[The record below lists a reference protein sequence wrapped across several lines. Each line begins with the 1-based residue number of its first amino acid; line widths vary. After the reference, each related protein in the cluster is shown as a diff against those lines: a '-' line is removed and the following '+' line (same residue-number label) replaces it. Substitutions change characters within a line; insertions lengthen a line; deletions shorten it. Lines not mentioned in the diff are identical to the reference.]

1 MPEEKMI
8 TIPLSEYTNLFNLA
22 AMMQNKDQIL
32 ATAQQRLQEA
42 QQIEPPKPK
51 LVEKP

>member
-1 MPEEKMI
+1 MADKEVMI

-32 ATAQQRLQEA
+32 AIAQKRLQEV
-42 QQIEPPKPK
+42 QQPEK
-51 LVEKP
+51 LKAV